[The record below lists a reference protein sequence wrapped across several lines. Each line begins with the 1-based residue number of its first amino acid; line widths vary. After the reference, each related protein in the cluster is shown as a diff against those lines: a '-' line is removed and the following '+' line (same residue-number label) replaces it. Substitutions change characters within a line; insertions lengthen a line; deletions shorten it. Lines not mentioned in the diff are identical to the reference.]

1 MQGSNESMVQL
12 LDYVTSHDMNT
23 AEAYQVLDN
32 AIDIQNYIEYMA
44 VEMYTGNTD
53 TLNVKRY
60 RNPKKDG
67 KWKWVLFDLDWAFTV
82 DTNSPQ
88 RWLTPGGMGNK
99 NRTDNTLF
107 IACMKNAT
115 FADKFLT
122 FLGEKMATT
131 YSYPSI
137 KALVEEFYGAIE
149 PLMPEHYARWEFSES
164 EHKSA
169 IREFLRYGEKRPYR
183 MLQFLKYNKYMPLNA
198 EQMQRYFGDTMAQL
212 GVSYNDIGKP

>member
-1 MQGSNESMVQL
+1 
-12 LDYVTSHDMNT
+12 
-23 AEAYQVLDN
+23 
-32 AIDIQNYIEYMA
+32 MA

-115 FADKFLT
+115 FADRFLT
-122 FLGEKMATT
+122 YLGEKMATT
-131 YSYPSI
+131 YTYENI
-137 KALVEEFYGAIE
+137 KRMAEEFYAAIE
-149 PLMPEHYARWEFSES
+149 PLMPEHYARWDFTES
-164 EHKSA
+164 KHKSE
-169 IREFLRYGEKRPYR
+169 IRKFLRYGEERPMR
-183 MLQFLKYNKYMPLNA
+183 MLQFIKYNKYLPLTQQ
-198 EQMQRYFGDTMAQL
+198 QMEHYFGDVMEQQ
-212 GVSYNDIGKP
+212 GVTYEEIKKP